1 MRRLCF
7 FQKSLDSVVGNAVA
21 SCTMNTEDR
30 ELGQAETSASPYS
43 PGQPSDHHHEQQYHY
58 ETERPPSLS
67 SSDSYSSSVDRYRSP
82 RLNSLHSRNTELDLE
97 RQRTTASQALSRIET
112 GRIQHALT
120 VGGESVKSRLSTTKG
135 PLPPFGDGKP
145 YPPHLPERDDYVV
158 GFDGPGDPTFPQNWP
173 LMRK

>member
-1 MRRLCF
+1 M
-7 FQKSLDSVVGNAVA
+7 NAGHRA
-21 SCTMNTEDR
+21 
-30 ELGQAETSASPYS
+30 LQQAETYS
-43 PGQPSDHHHEQQYHY
+43 PGQESDHHHEHQYQY
-58 ETERPPSLS
+58 ETERLSSLSTRS
-67 SSDSYSSSVDRYRSP
+67 SSDSFSSSVDRYRSP

-120 VGGESVKSRLSTTKG
+120 VGGESVKSRPSTKG

-145 YPPHLPERDDYVV
+145 YPPHLPEREDYVV

-173 LMRK
+173 LKRK